1 MLGNFIPQGK
11 VKFNKI
17 LDGDGNAHDTG
28 IKFTPATLN
37 FLALL

>member
-17 LDGDGNAHDTG
+17 LGGDGDTG
-28 IKFTPATLN
+28 KKFIPITLN

>member
-17 LDGDGNAHDTG
+17 LGGDGDAHDTG
-28 IKFTPATLN
+28 KTPATLN